1 MVGCVSVLK
10 DEVRTTGIWKIMKT
24 STVLALSAAI
34 GALAGLR
41 TFAAPAV
48 LSQAAKRRYGSR
60 RRNRL
65 KSFATSRLANS
76 LTSMAASELVYDKL
90 SSTPSRLDAV
100 PLAARLVSGALCGA
114 AVCFSAGEPIGKGA
128 VLGGIG
134 AIAGAYAGYHLRQRL
149 DENLPDVAVALIED
163 AIAIGGSVAVVSAL

>member
-1 MVGCVSVLK
+1 
-10 DEVRTTGIWKIMKT
+10 MKA

-41 TFAAPAV
+41 TFTAPAV

-60 RRNRL
+60 RRNPL
-65 KSFATSRLANS
+65 KSLATSKLAGRL
-76 LTSMAASELVYDKL
+76 TTMAASELVYDKL
-90 SSTPSRLDAV
+90 PSTPSRLDSA

-114 AVCFSAGEPIGKGA
+114 AVCFSAGEPVGKGA
-128 VLGGIG
+128 VLGGMG

-149 DENLPDVAVALIED
+149 DQNLPDVAVALLED
-163 AIAIGGSVAVVSAL
+163 AIAIGGSVAVVSLL